1 MQGMALERSRKERG
15 FTQEETAK
23 LLGVSQPFLSQMEN
37 GQRPVQEAVA
47 TRAFELLGEP
57 TLLPLDPN
65 RRQDETS
72 LANELGALGYPGL
85 APFAGQ
91 PSRNPAELLLDALD
105 RPDLDTRVAEGL
117 PWLALRYPDLDWDW
131 LLSETKLRNRQNRL
145 GFVVGL
151 AQQIAHRSQGLN
163 KSQSKLNVVEVE
175 LEKARLANPDTYCHD
190 SWSQR
195 QRDQTNKRRS
205 DLAEHWNLTTG
216 VKVEHLDHYS
226 S

>member
-57 TLLPLDPN
+57 TLLPLNPS
-65 RRQDETS
+65 RRQDETK
-72 LANELGALGYPGL
+72 LANELGALGYPGF

>member
-15 FTQEETAK
+15 FTQEETAR

-72 LANELGALGYPGL
+72 LANELGALGYPGF

-175 LEKARLANPDTYCHD
+175 LEKSRLANPDTYCHD